1 MVLGGATAINNN
13 GDILMVFIK
22 ILIFLVSCGLAILIL
37 KYTEPIVRMVGKMG
51 WAENRFGMGGTY
63 TVWKL
68 IAILLIVGSL
78 VYLTSAAW

>member
-1 MVLGGATAINNN
+1 
-13 GDILMVFIK
+13 MVFVK
-22 ILIFLVSCGLAILIL
+22 ILIFLASCGIAILIL
-37 KYTEPIVRMVGKMG
+37 KYTELIVRTVGKMD
-51 WAENRFGMGGTY
+51 WAERRLGMGGTY

>member
-1 MVLGGATAINNN
+1 
-13 GDILMVFIK
+13 MVFTK
-22 ILIFLVSCGLAILIL
+22 ILIFLVCVGLAILIL

-51 WAENRFGMGGTY
+51 WAEERLGMGGTY

-78 VYLTSAAW
+78 VYLTSGAW